1 MASTERFSLNL
12 GLPAVPVT
20 NNPELWT
27 EFIRVYNAVRI
38 LAGAMDNYTGALNEL
53 PDVWNQLGVSR
64 CYDGLNTRIYLEAGE
79 SIAYG
84 RTIGIDG
91 SGLARLA
98 DDGVYFAIGFSTN
111 TTTAA
116 LGDMVEIQQRGIFP
130 AFPAATLTPGNRYY
144 QSSTPGSVGA
154 FGTGTQCIGY
164 AISDTILYF
173 NPQLQF

>member
-12 GLPAVPVT
+12 GLPAVPIT

-27 EFIRVYNAVRI
+27 EFIKVYNATRL
-38 LAGAMDNYTGALNEL
+38 LAGALDQYTGALGEL
-53 PDVWNQLGVSR
+53 PELWNQLGVSR

-79 SIAYG
+79 AIAYG
-84 RTIGIDG
+84 QTVGIDG

-98 DDGVYFAIGFSTN
+98 DDGVYFAIGFCTN
-111 TTTAA
+111 TTAA
-116 LGDMVEIQQRGIFP
+116 GVGDPVEIQQRGIYP

-144 QSSTPGSVGA
+144 QSGTPGTIGA
-154 FGTGTQCIGY
+154 GGTGTQCIGY